1 MLVTCD
7 QCYEFFEVS
16 ENSIIERTI
25 SADVKEKYF
34 ECPTCSRHYT
44 VMISDEEMR
53 SIILRRRTIQTLVK
67 SKYKGTKNLKQIKKL
82 MAEDNE
88 LKKFLE
94 KRQKEL
100 KERYSLWLH
109 N

>member
-7 QCYEFFEVS
+7 QCNELFKVFEDSIS
-16 ENSIIERTI
+16 ERSI

-34 ECPTCSRHYT
+34 VCPTCNRHYT
-44 VMISDEEMR
+44 VMISDGEM
-53 SIILRRRTIQTLVK
+53 RRTIQRRKTIQTLIK

-82 MAEDNE
+82 IAEDKE
-88 LKKFLE
+88 CKQFLE

-100 KERYSLWLH
+100 KEQYTHLLH

>member
-1 MLVTCD
+1 MQVTCD
-7 QCYEFFEVS
+7 QCYELFEVS

-34 ECPTCSRHYT
+34 ECPTCNRHYT

-53 SIILRRRTIQTLVK
+53 SKIQRRRTIQTLVK

-100 KERYSLWLH
+100 KERYSL
-109 N
+109 